1 MTLAHVHVLTMTNR
15 RVVFLSSQ
23 DHVTISR
30 TAPACNRT
38 SHNLT
43 AEAHPHLKMSTIQRI
58 PVSDVVSITV
68 GIGKASA
75 SNDNIYYFP
84 VQATNAA
91 GQTSETFASGISELK
106 NDVADP
112 TKTSW
117 ANT

>member
-1 MTLAHVHVLTMTNR
+1 MLEQKR
-15 RVVFLSSQ
+15 SR
-23 DHVTISR
+23 DHATIS
-30 TAPACNRT
+30 ACNRT
-38 SHNLT
+38 CHILT